1 MERQQRRRIGI
12 RLVLILIEF
21 IDNRRIK
28 GNEIKYMNR
37 KGELEIIVECIDI
50 FETRFDQE
58 TGQFI
63 QRIRV

>member
-1 MERQQRRRIGI
+1 
-12 RLVLILIEF
+12 
-21 IDNRRIK
+21 
-28 GNEIKYMNR
+28 MNR